1 MNIIFGAKGGL
12 GPPNYLNNKKK
23 CVFNKSTIKVCVSY
37 SWRCPSDLG
46 PYRAPHM
53 MGFLFPWSSGSNA
66 PDMLREIE
74 VCHSSSKSP
83 SRVWD
88 GDKGVAGRIGRE
100 KYIHEEGSLFCPPGK
115 SMIFLHLTGPPIF
128 DFEGNI
134 GFNSKKSSYVFSLT
148 GYDT

>member
-1 MNIIFGAKGGL
+1 MGL
-12 GPPNYLNNKKK
+12 FWTLFQVWPLTQLYFAGFLQSRIGVQK
-23 CVFNKSTIKVCVSY
+23 CIFNKSTIKVCVSY

-66 PDMLREIE
+66 PDMSREIE

-88 GDKGVAGRIGRE
+88 GYMGVAGRIRRE
-100 KYIHEEGSLFCPPGK
+100 KYKSISIRRDHCLDPFTSLAPQYL
-115 SMIFLHLTGPPIF
+115 IFKATLASIAKNQVTYFH
-128 DFEGNI
+128 
-134 GFNSKKSSYVFSLT
+134 
-148 GYDT
+148 